1 MDDRVVVITGGTGG
15 LGTALVRRLVDEDVR
30 LAVTYIQPDE
40 AAAFE
45 EAFDF
50 EEDRL
55 LLRRVDATNPE
66 TVSSFMKEVVDRWGA
81 IHQLASLVGGWA
93 GGRDVEETDDVRFER
108 MLDLNLRSAFYAVRA
123 AVPYLRQSEWGRI
136 LLIGSRAVED
146 TPPGQAAFN
155 IAKAGVVALGK
166 TLAQELEGSGVTAN
180 VLMPSVI
187 DTPAT
192 RAALPYADYVH
203 WPTPDEIAAV
213 AEADLSTDDE
223 PAIRQPTKLIRIA
236 SMTRA
241 MLDEVRQAPL
251 DEAGRIRLMEVH
263 QRSLQELRG
272 VLSAELLQEF
282 DDIFQPIRGDGTPS
296 ESELRI
302 AQAQLIGWLEGLFHG
317 IQASLFSQQMAAQA
331 QLAEMQRRQQL
342 GPRSDESSGLYL

>member
-15 LGTALVRRLVDEDVR
+15 LGTALVRRIVDEDVR

-40 AAAFE
+40 AATFE

-146 TPPGQAAFN
+146 SPPGQAAFN
-155 IAKAGVVALGK
+155 IAKAGVVALGR

-213 AEADLSTDDE
+213 AEF
-223 PAIRQPTKLIRIA
+223 
-236 SMTRA
+236 
-241 MLDEVRQAPL
+241 
-251 DEAGRIRLMEVH
+251 
-263 QRSLQELRG
+263 
-272 VLSAELLQEF
+272 VLS
-282 DDIFQPIRGDGTPS
+282 
-296 ESELRI
+296 
-302 AQAQLIGWLEGLFHG
+302 
-317 IQASLFSQQMAAQA
+317 
-331 QLAEMQRRQQL
+331 
-342 GPRSDESSGLYL
+342 ESSSVMNGALVRVYGRA